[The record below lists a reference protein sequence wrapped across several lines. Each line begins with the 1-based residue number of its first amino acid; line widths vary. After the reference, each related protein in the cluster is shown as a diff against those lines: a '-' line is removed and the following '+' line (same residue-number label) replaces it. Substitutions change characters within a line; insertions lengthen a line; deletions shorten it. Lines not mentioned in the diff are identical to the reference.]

1 MSGQATDALL
11 IAGIPALNMSL
22 YRQIRFL
29 VGDPTAYLQWKDASG
44 ELKSVLIL
52 RDIEMDRAKRSAR
65 AQTIACPRDYAPAE
79 GLSGDRETAT
89 AQAVAE
95 CFRRLGLKTV
105 KSDRS
110 LPLIYAEMAR
120 RAGIEIQCDTEW
132 GVLERR
138 CKDEQ
143 EIAWMQEAQ
152 AMTEGAM
159 EMACRFIANAKAR
172 SDGSLEVDGEQLTSE
187 VVRWRID
194 QWLLQRGYSNPESIV
209 AGGAVGA
216 DCHDHG
222 HGILRTG
229 EPIIV
234 DIFPRNRKTL
244 YNGDCTRTVVH
255 GEISDVL
262 KKMHAAVVAAKKA
275 AENTVRPG
283 VTGQQVHEAT
293 IAAMQAH
300 GYPMGLPPK
309 DAANGYCSMTHGT
322 GHGLGLE
329 VHEPPLLDKGGPAL
343 IVGDCLTIEPGLY
356 ALGIGGIRVED
367 LVVVTADGCKNLN
380 RLPDGLDWK

>member
-1 MSGQATDALL
+1 MTSRPHDALL

-29 VGDPTAYLQWKDASG
+29 VGDPTAYLQWKDESG
-44 ELKSVLIL
+44 TEHSVLIL

-65 AQTIACPRDYAPAE
+65 AKTIACPRDYAPE
-79 GLSGDRETAT
+79 GGLSGDRETAT
-89 AQAVAE
+89 AQAAAE
-95 CFRRLGLKTV
+95 CLRRAGV
-105 KSDRS
+105 KSVRSDRS

-120 RAGIEIQCDTEW
+120 RAGLDVQCDIEW

-138 CKDEQ
+138 SKDEQ
-143 EIAWMQEAQ
+143 EIAWMEEAQ
-152 AMTEGAM
+152 NMTEGAM
-159 EMACRFIANAKAR
+159 EMACQLIANANAR
-172 SDGSLEVDGEQLTSE
+172 ADGTLEVDGEPLTSE
-187 VVRWRID
+187 IVRWRVD
-194 QWLLQRGYSNPESIV
+194 QWLLQRGYSNPESII

-222 HGILRTG
+222 HGILRTSQ
-229 EPIIV
+229 PIIV

-255 GEISDVL
+255 GDIPDVL
-262 KKMHAAVVAAKKA
+262 IKMHAAVVSAKNAATA
-275 AENTVRPG
+275 AVRPG
-283 VTGQQVHEAT
+283 VTGQAVHEAT
-293 IAAMQAH
+293 IKAMQDA

-309 DAANGYCSMTHGT
+309 DAPSGYCSMTHGT

-367 LVVVTADGCKNLN
+367 LIVVTPNGCRNLN
-380 RLPDGLDWK
+380 RLPEGLCWK

>member
-1 MSGQATDALL
+1 MSIPATDALL

-29 VGDPTAYLQWKDASG
+29 VGDPTAYLQWKNAAG
-44 ELKSVLIL
+44 ETCSVLIL
-52 RDIEMDRAKRSAR
+52 RDIEMDRAKKTAR
-65 AQTIACPRDYAPAE
+65 AQSIASPRDFTPE
-79 GLSGDRETAT
+79 TGLSGDRETAT
-89 AQAVAE
+89 AQAAAE
-95 CFRRLGLKTV
+95 CFRRAGVTTV

-110 LPLIYAEMAR
+110 LPLIYAEMAK
-120 RAGIEIQCDTEW
+120 RAGIEIVCDTEW

-152 AMTEGAM
+152 NTTEGAM
-159 EMACRFIANAKAR
+159 EMACRLIANAKVR
-172 SDGSLEVDGEQLTSE
+172 SDGSLEVEGEPLTSE

-222 HGILRTG
+222 HGVLRTG

-255 GEISDVL
+255 GQISETL
-262 KKMHAAVVAAKKA
+262 QKMHTAVVAAKKQATA
-275 AENTVRPG
+275 AVRPG
-283 VTGQQVHEAT
+283 VTGQQVHQAT

-309 DAANGYCSMTHGT
+309 DAPSGYCSMTHGT

-343 IVGDCLTIEPGLY
+343 IIGDCLTIEPGLY
-356 ALGIGGIRVED
+356 ALGLGGIRVED
-367 LVVVTADGCKNLN
+367 LVVVTADGCQNLN
-380 RLPDGLDWK
+380 RLPEGLDWK

>member
-1 MSGQATDALL
+1 MTAAATDALL

-29 VGDPTAYLQWKDASG
+29 VGDPTAYLQWKDATGQVQSI
-44 ELKSVLIL
+44 LIL
-52 RDIEMDRAKRSAR
+52 RDIEMERAKKTAR
-65 AQTIACPRDYAPAE
+65 ASTVASPRDYIPE
-79 GLSGDRETAT
+79 GGLSGDRETAT

-95 CFRRLGLKTV
+95 CFRRAGIRTV
-105 KSDRS
+105 RSDRS

-120 RAGIEIQCDTEW
+120 RAGIDVQCDTEM

-152 AMTEGAM
+152 AATEGAM
-159 EMACRFIANAKAR
+159 EMACRLVAHAQAR
-172 SDGSLEVDGEQLTSE
+172 SDGALEVDGEPLTSE
-187 VVRWRID
+187 IVRWRID

-209 AGGAVGA
+209 AGGAIGA

-222 HGILRTG
+222 HGQLRTG
-229 EPIIV
+229 EPVII

-255 GEISDVL
+255 GEIPAVL
-262 KKMHAAVVAAKKA
+262 QKMHAAVVAAKQA
-275 AENTVRPG
+275 ATAAVRPG

-293 IAAMQAH
+293 IEAMKSH
-300 GYPMGLPPK
+300 GYPMGLPPQG
-309 DAANGYCSMTHGT
+309 AAAGYCSMTHGT

-356 ALGIGGIRVED
+356 AVGIGGIRVED
-367 LVVVTADGCKNLN
+367 MIVVTPEGCINLN
-380 RLPDGLDWK
+380 RLPEGLDWT